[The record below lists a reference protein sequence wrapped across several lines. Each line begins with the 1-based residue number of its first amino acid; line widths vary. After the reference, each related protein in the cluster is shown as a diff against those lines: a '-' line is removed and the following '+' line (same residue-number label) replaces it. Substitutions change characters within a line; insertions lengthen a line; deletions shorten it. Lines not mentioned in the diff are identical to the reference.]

1 MKYSEILKER
11 ENCQTLNYF
20 LLPPTVSQITV
31 TLIKPVSSLT
41 LRCSPLLAL
50 ERPVSCGS
58 SSWFLRGVRP
68 AAVLELTIRG
78 EPWHSARAPALH
90 WEVALKQT
98 NKLDCLILLS
108 LLRICDP
115 FAKDE
120 MTRALKI
127 VDFSHSLDL
136 RVQSQVGLSH
146 SLPISQT
153 PHGQQLLVKSSL
165 PYQVSLYLAG
175 HLGFHV
181 SFAKIYIFLSFIFC
195 KLCGKLW
202 SINTK

>member
-11 ENCQTLNYF
+11 EKCQTLNYF

-31 TLIKPVSSLT
+31 THIKPVSSLA
-41 LRCSPLLAL
+41 LQCSPLPAL
-50 ERPVSCGS
+50 ERPASSGS
-58 SSWFLRGVRP
+58 SSCFLQGVPP
-68 AAVLELTIRG
+68 AAVLELTVRG
-78 EPWHSARAPALH
+78 EPWHSAHSPALH

-98 NKLDCLILLS
+98 NKLCCLMLRLLS

-136 RVQSQVGLSH
+136 RVQSRVGLSH
-146 SLPISQT
+146 SFPISQT

-165 PYQVSLYLAG
+165 PYQVSLCLAG
-175 HLGFHV
+175 QLSFHV

-195 KLCGKLW
+195 KLCGKL
-202 SINTK
+202 